1 MFGEDRRETNGHSS
15 TVTYNSKADNEPSSG
30 DPSIPYSLQIRHDSE
45 SGNDINI
52 SAFDDYVCAVAR
64 NTHALLVQTDAPE
77 LDDKSID
84 QSEFTM
90 LKESIQRLDH
100 AIYVTS
106 LKLMARLSEPDK
118 IGDQD
123 IRRLVG
129 IIQAKFKQTM
139 PVEMATMV
147 QYARNNI
154 IPAFELVTL
163 ASDIEDMCKYNNP
176 SIVYNPMNNAQ
187 LCTSAIFALKKRL
200 VKNYHSTVCIVAGA
214 CLDALNALVCS
225 ILRCLPCTVG
235 AQPGSFSKI
244 RHMYCKHQ
252 EILGP
257 VKQVIV
263 CSSSPRRGC
272 ILVRTGAI
280 GRCAGEDD
288 LRVLM
293 MSRKTGTDPEYFS
306 THADLASIK
315 SASSVRVALT
325 RALSA
330 PISQTADSSTSKETA
345 DHRYV
350 DTLHIGHAWR
360 LPVSGRRKCHTAISR
375 DPARI
380 KNQNDPTLNG
390 YKVVTLCVQWRSTCT
405 AESFDAPWSLACV
418 QINTCSTDRVM
429 LSTHGKTQLN
439 PDWGIQVLQLKM

>member
-1 MFGEDRRETNGHSS
+1 
-15 TVTYNSKADNEPSSG
+15 
-30 DPSIPYSLQIRHDSE
+30 
-45 SGNDINI
+45 
-52 SAFDDYVCAVAR
+52 
-64 NTHALLVQTDAPE
+64 
-77 LDDKSID
+77 
-84 QSEFTM
+84 
-90 LKESIQRLDH
+90 
-100 AIYVTS
+100 
-106 LKLMARLSEPDK
+106 
-118 IGDQD
+118 
-123 IRRLVG
+123 
-129 IIQAKFKQTM
+129 
-139 PVEMATMV
+139 
-147 QYARNNI
+147 
-154 IPAFELVTL
+154 
-163 ASDIEDMCKYNNP
+163 
-176 SIVYNPMNNAQ
+176 
-187 LCTSAIFALKKRL
+187 
-200 VKNYHSTVCIVAGA
+200 
-214 CLDALNALVCS
+214 
-225 ILRCLPCTVG
+225 
-235 AQPGSFSKI
+235 
-244 RHMYCKHQ
+244 
-252 EILGP
+252 
-257 VKQVIV
+257 
-263 CSSSPRRGC
+263 
-272 ILVRTGAI
+272 
-280 GRCAGEDD
+280 
-288 LRVLM
+288 

-405 AESFDAPWSLACV
+405 AESLDAPWSLACV